1 MRTSVLIVCEVRLY
15 RDGLRRSLDQR
26 STTEVVGTAGT
37 ADEAVTQVEVHCP
50 EVVLLDMGLSGATE
64 LIGELLERA
73 PRIKVVALGI
83 VEEPDAVLECVEAG
97 AAAYVARDASL
108 EDLSAALDA
117 AGRGEVLCSPE
128 IAGWLFRRVAALAG
142 ERPPQAEVAALTQRE
157 REILALI
164 DEGLSNKEI
173 ARRLRVKLSTVKN
186 HVHHILEKLG
196 VSGRGAAAAMVR
208 NARGGNGSGHDQ
220 KEIAGNGR

>member
-26 STTEVVGTAGT
+26 PATAVVGTAAT
-37 ADEAVTQVEVHCP
+37 FAEAIAQVEGLCP
-50 EVVLLDMGLSGATE
+50 EVVLLDMGMSGSTQ
-64 LIGELLERA
+64 LIAALLERA
-73 PRIKVVALGI
+73 PLVKVVALG
-83 VEEPDAVLECVEAG
+83 VAEEPQAVLECVEAG
-97 AAAYVARDASL
+97 AAAYVTRDASL
-108 EDLSAALDA
+108 EDLAAALEA

-164 DEGLSNKEI
+164 EQGLSNKEI
-173 ARRLRVKLSTVKN
+173 ARRLRVKLATVKN
-186 HVHHILEKLG
+186 HVHNILDKLG
-196 VSGRGAAAAMVR
+196 VSGRGAAAALVR
-208 NARGGNGSGHDQ
+208 GSLRGNGNGRRQ